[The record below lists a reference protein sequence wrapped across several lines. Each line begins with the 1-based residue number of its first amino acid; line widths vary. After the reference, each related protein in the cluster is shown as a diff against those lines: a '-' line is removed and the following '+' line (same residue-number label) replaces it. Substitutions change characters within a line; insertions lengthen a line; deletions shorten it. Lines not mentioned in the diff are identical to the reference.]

1 MATTAYAVYF
11 DYRRRSHPEFR
22 RLLRR
27 SERRQARA
35 EKDEANQAKAKELDA
50 IRAAVD
56 SAKEE
61 GFPHSREERDRYFMD
76 QLQEG
81 ELLAADR
88 KWIGACCCMA
98 AERLPA
104 S

>member
-1 MATTAYAVYF
+1 MSTRTPDAS
-11 DYRRRSHPEFR
+11 RPFR
-22 RLLRR
+22 YCA
-27 SERRQARA
+27 QAFV
-35 EKDEANQAKAKELDA
+35 DGGA
-50 IRAAVD
+50 IFFEAVD
-56 SAKEE
+56 SDKEE
-61 GFPHSREERDRYFMD
+61 GFPTGVEERDRYFMD